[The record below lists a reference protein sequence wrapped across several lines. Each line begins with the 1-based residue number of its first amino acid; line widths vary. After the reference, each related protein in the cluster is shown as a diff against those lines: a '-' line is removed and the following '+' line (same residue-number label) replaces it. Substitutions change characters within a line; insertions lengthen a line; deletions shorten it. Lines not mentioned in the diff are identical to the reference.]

1 MATFVDGAPP
11 FEAKYFKKKLLKI
24 EQNGEQYEKIQ
35 TFFYKNNSVT
45 ILNEKKTIFR
55 DFSGRTATLT
65 CLPRN
70 RKHPGSR
77 DELATTKLIQRV
89 LFISR

>member
-11 FEAKYFKKKLLKI
+11 FEAKYLLKKLLKI

-45 ILNEKKTIFR
+45 ILNEKKKKRFFAIFQVK
-55 DFSGRTATLT
+55 
-65 CLPRN
+65 LP
-70 RKHPGSR
+70 P
-77 DELATTKLIQRV
+77 
-89 LFISR
+89 

>member
-11 FEAKYFKKKLLKI
+11 FEAKYLLKKLLKI

-45 ILNEKKTIFR
+45 ILKEKKTIFR
-55 DFSGRTATLT
+55 DFSGRTATLIGYEYKT
-65 CLPRN
+65 F
-70 RKHPGSR
+70 S
-77 DELATTKLIQRV
+77 
-89 LFISR
+89 

>member
-1 MATFVDGAPP
+1 MLDSIEGIFFKIQRPKMATFVDGAPP

-45 ILNEKKTIFR
+45 ILNEKKRFFAIFQVE
-55 DFSGRTATLT
+55 
-65 CLPRN
+65 LP
-70 RKHPGSR
+70 P
-77 DELATTKLIQRV
+77 
-89 LFISR
+89 